1 MAENKN
7 ITHLAKSIESCVDS
21 DGTVKEVKTGDCVCY
36 FRPGAEKK
44 QWWYNGKV
52 ESLQIVQFP
61 SGKHAPVMGI
71 N

>member
-21 DGTVKEVKTGDCVCY
+21 EGVVKAVKTGDCVCY
-36 FRPGAEKK
+36 FRPGSEKK
-44 QWWYNGKV
+44 KWWYNGKV
-52 ESLQIVQFP
+52 LSLQLVQFP
-61 SGKHAPVMGI
+61 SGKSAPVMGI